1 MQFQPISKFLLAVA
15 ATAWMSAP
23 SHAGTVASS
32 TDEARTMAHVAD
44 EKGSAGDHRLA
55 RAASIY
61 LSKLPGSTD
70 EARERAAAANG
81 EQVQM
86 ATRRRSLIE
95 HTRLPSSTD
104 EARELASMRG

>member
-1 MQFQPISKFLLAVA
+1 MQFQPISRFLLAVVG
-15 ATAWMSAP
+15 TAWMSAA
-23 SHAGTVASS
+23 SHAGTLPSS
-32 TDEARTMAHVAD
+32 TDDARAMVHAAD
-44 EKGSAGDHRLA
+44 DRGSAGSHQLA

-70 EARERAAAANG
+70 EARERTAAANG
-81 EQVQM
+81 EQAQT

-95 HTRLPSSTD
+95 RTGLPSSTD